1 MFKLDSP
8 LMNFLNKVADIMI
21 LNVLFLIFSIPF
33 FTIGAAFSAAY
44 YMGFKMVKN
53 EETYIVRGFWKA
65 FKDNFKQGTI
75 IWLLL
80 VVVLG
85 ILTVDFRIILYSGI
99 EFAQWIRIAMIA
111 VTFVILLGVMFL
123 FPLQARFINPVK
135 NTIKNAFLMALSHL
149 PTAFLL
155 IVIYAVPVVVFYFI
169 PQSLP
174 IMILLAFGLVIYLKS
189 FCCCACSSDM
199 RKRWLISAVSP
210 PIKTVAYLLKVTAWN
225 GNNRELLNKVQVL
238 QNNIK
243 MESSSKCRKI
253 IAIWRNSIKKAKW
266 DCTICIELYKK
277 IGQNCSLHVGKL
289 GL

>member
-8 LMNFLNKVADIMI
+8 LMNFLNKIADIMI
-21 LNVLFLIFSIPF
+21 LNILFLIFSIPF
-33 FTIGAAFSAAY
+33 FTIGASFSAAY

-65 FKDNFKQGTI
+65 FKDNFKQGTV

-80 VVVLG
+80 AVVLG

-99 EFAQWIRIAMIA
+99 EFAQWIRIAIIA

-155 IVIYAVPVVVFYFI
+155 IVIYAVPVIVLYFI

-174 IMILLAFGLVIYLKS
+174 ILILLAFGAAIYLKS
-189 FCCCACSSDM
+189 FLLL
-199 RKRWLISAVSP
+199 RVFKRYEDALVDI
-210 PIKTVAYLLKVTAWN
+210 
-225 GNNRELLNKVQVL
+225 
-238 QNNIK
+238 
-243 MESSSKCRKI
+243 SSKSSNQDSGIFAESDRMEREQQGIVEQNPSSEKQYQDGKFVEVPEN
-253 IAIWRNSIKKAKW
+253 NSNLQ
-266 DCTICIELYKK
+266 E
-277 IGQNCSLHVGKL
+277 
-289 GL
+289 

>member
-8 LMNFLNKVADIMI
+8 LMNFLNKIADIMI
-21 LNVLFLIFSIPF
+21 LNILFLIFSIPF
-33 FTIGAAFSAAY
+33 FTIGASFSAAY

-65 FKDNFKQGTI
+65 FKDNFKQGTV

-80 VVVLG
+80 AVVLG

-99 EFAQWIRIAMIA
+99 EFAQWIRIAMIV

-155 IVIYAVPVVVFYFI
+155 IVIYAVPVIVLYFI

-174 IMILLAFGLVIYLKS
+174 ILILLAFGAVIYLKS
-189 FCCCACSSDM
+189 FLLLRVFKRYEDALVDISSKSSNQDSGIFAESDRM
-199 RKRWLISAVSP
+199 EREQQGIVEQNPSP
-210 PIKTVAYLLKVTAWN
+210 AKQYQDGKFVEVPENN
-225 GNNRELLNKVQVL
+225 GNLE
-238 QNNIK
+238 
-243 MESSSKCRKI
+243 E
-253 IAIWRNSIKKAKW
+253 
-266 DCTICIELYKK
+266 
-277 IGQNCSLHVGKL
+277 
-289 GL
+289 

>member
-8 LMNFLNKVADIMI
+8 LMNFLNKIADIMI
-21 LNVLFLIFSIPF
+21 LNILFLIFSIPF
-33 FTIGAAFSAAY
+33 FTIGASFSAAY

-65 FKDNFKQGTI
+65 FKDNFKQGTV

-80 VVVLG
+80 AVVLG

-155 IVIYAVPVVVFYFI
+155 IVIYAVPVIVLYFI

-174 IMILLAFGLVIYLKS
+174 ILILLAFGAVIYLKS
-189 FCCCACSSDM
+189 FLLLRVFKRYEDALVDISS
-199 RKRWLISAVSP
+199 KSP
-210 PIKTVAYLLKVTAWN
+210 NQDSGIFAESDRMEREQQGIVEQNPSPAKQYQDGKFVEVPENN
-225 GNNRELLNKVQVL
+225 GNLE
-238 QNNIK
+238 
-243 MESSSKCRKI
+243 E
-253 IAIWRNSIKKAKW
+253 
-266 DCTICIELYKK
+266 
-277 IGQNCSLHVGKL
+277 
-289 GL
+289 

>member
-21 LNVLFLIFSIPF
+21 LNFLFFIFCIPF

-53 EETYIVRGFWKA
+53 EETYIIKGFWKA
-65 FKDNFKQGTI
+65 FRENFKQGTA
-75 IWLLL
+75 IW
-80 VVVLG
+80 
-85 ILTVDFRIILYSGI
+85 IILLAVFGVLAADYHIMAYSGI

-111 VTFVILLGVMFL
+111 VTIVVLMGVVFM

-155 IVIYAVPVVVFYFI
+155 VAVYAVPIVILYFI

-174 IMILLAFGLVIYLKS
+174 VLIALAFGVVIYIKS
-189 FCCCACSSDM
+189 FLLLRVFKKYEDALVDRNQETSHETDDSETDSGIFAESD
-199 RKRWLISAVSP
+199 RIEREN
-210 PIKTVAYLLKVTAWN
+210 KTVKVFRN
-225 GNNRELLNKVQVL
+225 GKFVEVP
-238 QNNIK
+238 
-243 MESSSKCRKI
+243 ESSLKNDSTVHK
-253 IAIWRNSIKKAKW
+253 
-266 DCTICIELYKK
+266 
-277 IGQNCSLHVGKL
+277 
-289 GL
+289 